1 MTLTL
6 AFWTILALTFAVQ
19 RLWADTPERR
29 GLVYGLAGAAGIALI
44 APPTVIQAAALA
56 ASVAFILI
64 GTRLIVR
71 DRRMGSALVGIGVI
85 LAIWLIGKTAQGSGL
100 VRVEILFIGISYML
114 VKAWSLFKD
123 MLDGKIERASPGE
136 VLGYLLHLPTLQLGP
151 MHQFAEFR
159 GSLEAP
165 YRIDGVRLIDCLFRI
180 VLGLVKIQIVANLL
194 APASL
199 SALVDA
205 PAIPVTALLSGAFV
219 YSIVLFADFS
229 GYCDI
234 AIATSRLVG
243 MDVPENFNWPYL
255 ASSMRDFWRRWH
267 ISFSRA
273 LTAHVFMPV
282 SRVLARRL
290 PRSPELASAL
300 ANLITFA
307 FCGYWHGATINFV
320 LWGLWHALGLV
331 VQDANARRMRRGGL
345 RPGMNKSSVV
355 KTRDIVFTFA
365 FVSIGWIFFALPV
378 AALGR
383 IVWSL

>member
-1 MTLTL
+1 MLTL
-6 AFWTILALTFAVQ
+6 VFWTILALTFVVQ
-19 RLWADTPERR
+19 TLWANTVERR
-29 GLVYGLAGAAGIALI
+29 GLVYGLSGAVGIALI
-44 APPTVIQAAALA
+44 TTPTLIHGAALA
-56 ASVAFILI
+56 VSVAGLMI
-64 GTRLIVR
+64 GTRLIAHHR
-71 DRRMGSALVGIGVI
+71 HMGSVLVGTGVI
-85 LAIWLIGKTAQGSGL
+85 LAIWVIGKALQGSGL
-100 VRVEILFIGISYML
+100 VRLEILFIGISYML
-114 VKAWSLFKD
+114 VKSWSLFKD
-123 MLDGKIERASPGE
+123 MLDGKIERVSQCE

-159 GSLEAP
+159 GSLELP
-165 YRIDGVRLIDCLFRI
+165 YRIDAVRLIDCLFRI
-180 VLGLVKIQIVANLL
+180 VLGLVKIMIVAPLL

-205 PAIPVTALLSGAFV
+205 PAIPVTALLSGALI
-219 YSIVLFADFS
+219 YSIVLLCDFS

-255 ASSMRDFWRRWH
+255 ASSIRDFWRRWH

-290 PRSPELASAL
+290 PHSSALASAL
-300 ANLITFA
+300 ATIITFA
-307 FCGYWHGATINFV
+307 FCGYWHGATVNFI

-331 VQDANARRMRRGGL
+331 VQDANARRMRRSGL
-345 RPGMNKSSVV
+345 RPSMKKSVV
-355 KTRDIVFTFA
+355 VKAKDTIITFV

-383 IVWSL
+383 IIWSL

>member
-29 GLVYGLAGAAGIALI
+29 GLVYGLAGAAGIALV
-44 APPTVIQAAALA
+44 APPTAIQAIALA
-56 ASVAFILI
+56 MGVAGILI

-71 DRRMGSALVGIGVI
+71 NRRMGSTLVGIGVI
-85 LAIWLIGKTAQGSGL
+85 LAIWLIGKTAQGTGL

-151 MHQFAEFR
+151 MHQFTEFR
-159 GSLEAP
+159 GSLETP
-165 YRIDGVRLIDCLFRI
+165 YRIDAARLIDCLFRI
-180 VLGLVKIQIVANLL
+180 VFGLMKIQIVANLL
-194 APASL
+194 
-199 SALVDA
+199 A
-205 PAIPVTALLSGAFV
+205 PAIPVTALLSGAFI
-219 YSIVLFADFS
+219 YSIVLFCDFS

-243 MDVPENFNWPYL
+243 VDVPENFNWPFL

-282 SRVLARRL
+282 SRALARRL
-290 PRSPELASAL
+290 PHSPALASAL
-300 ANLITFA
+300 ANIVTFA

-320 LWGLWHALGLV
+320 LWGLWHAFGLI
-331 VQDANARRMRRGGL
+331 VQDASARRMRRAGL
-345 RPGMNKSSVV
+345 RPGMNKSPIV
-355 KTRDIVFTFA
+355 KARDIVFTFA
-365 FVSIGWIFFALPV
+365 FVSIGWIFFALPIM
-378 AALGR
+378 ALGR